1 MLFFG
6 PRVWP
11 LPHRV
16 GSTGSPYVRGGPRL
30 NGRSFGLCWNS
41 GQNDLHIE
49 FLVLLPLHRLQIVA
63 TTHLHIFRDPSERIS
78 NVEVLSRPL
87 DYPHRK
93 VYSSF
98 SWGYYGKVHFYSVS
112 QENIEFLYT
121 KAGMWKV
128 YVLLGHTVFFPES
141 EEWRYSKFDS
151 FQSMSEFCRSD
162 HHRRPQS
169 SLNENW
175 LILLA
180 PNEISTY
187 IFELFEVNMALKVS

>member
-1 MLFFG
+1 MRKKYWKVLFFG

-87 DYPHRK
+87 DYPLRK

-98 SWGYYGKVHFYSVS
+98 FPRILLVS
-112 QENIEFLYT
+112 T
-121 KAGMWKV
+121 
-128 YVLLGHTVFFPES
+128 LLFFPES
-141 EEWRYSKFDS
+141 GKWRAGIFPMKSIQSEVQSKYPKTL
-151 FQSMSEFCRSD
+151 QSP
-162 HHRRPQS
+162 HP
-169 SLNENW
+169 SLYKW
-175 LILLA
+175 RGQRWGRG
-180 PNEISTY
+180 
-187 IFELFEVNMALKVS
+187 